1 MDPARFARLML
12 TTFPEKTASIGLRRP
27 SLDKGLEEAGLTG
40 YAITAFIQQS
50 V

>member
-1 MDPARFARLML
+1 VSGIDLGY
-12 TTFPEKTASIGLRRP
+12 KQVIGLRRP
-27 SLDKGLEEAGLTG
+27 SLDKGLEEAGLTS